1 MSKFHEI
8 VVRLK
13 SGREFT
19 VFCEDCTVTRNGLWG
34 LKAIEFEN
42 PKNIKPLILYTNDIE
57 LMYEVL
63 HEEGDEKE

>member
-1 MSKFHEI
+1 MSMLHEI

-19 VFCEDCTVTRNGLWG
+19 VFCEDCAVTRNGLGG
-34 LKAIEFEN
+34 LEAIEFTN
-42 PKNIKPLILYTNDIE
+42 PKNIKPFIFYIDDIE

-63 HEEGDEKE
+63 HEEETDE